1 MKTWWNGL
9 SARDRG
15 VLQIGALL
23 AVLMLIWALAW
34 QPLARARHSLRA
46 QAVAQGE
53 ALAWMRPAAQQLAA
67 AGGLAQA
74 PSADA
79 RSLLARIDAGARAAG
94 LGGSLVSVEPQ
105 GSHRV
110 RATFSASDFDTLVRW
125 LQQVSGQGVAL
136 EQLSVS
142 RASAGRVDA
151 RVLLAEAA
159 P

>member
-1 MKTWWNGL
+1 MKAWWNGL

-15 VLQIGALL
+15 VVQIGAAL
-23 AVLMLIWALAW
+23 ALLMLVWALLW
-34 QPLARARHSLRA
+34 QPLSRARHAVRA
-46 QAVAQGE
+46 QAVAQAE

-74 PSADA
+74 PSTDA
-79 RSLLARIDAGARAAG
+79 RSLLARIDAGAREAG

-110 RATFSASDFDTLVRW
+110 RTTLSAADFNTLVRW
-125 LQQVSGQGVAL
+125 LQQVAGQGVAL
-136 EQLSVS
+136 EQLSVQ

-151 RVLLAEAA
+151 RVLLTEAA